1 MRPIVWLTLALA
13 SASCGSA
20 APDPGPDGDLRVLF
34 IGNSLT
40 EANDLPGMVSS
51 IADGAG
57 TLAITVEAVDLGG
70 ASLEDH
76 WHRGEALAAIEHGGW
91 DVVVLQQGPSALPES
106 RVLLLDYAHRFAD
119 RIRAAG
125 ARPALYMVW
134 PPLDR
139 AGDWD
144 AVTESYTAAA
154 RAVDGLLFPAGE
166 ALREALRRKPT
177 LDLLQTDRFHPTAT
191 GTLSRRV
198 GHLRRPHR
206 PLSDRAG
213 PTDRARCPGPIRCR
227 DPRGSR
233 RVGCP
238 RAWGSLSGTGTPT
251 PRPPTQSVVRT
262 ADGTRA
268 DPARAVVRYLTS
280 SRQPVGVS

>member
-1 MRPIVWLTLALA
+1 VTGAKPAECISRSAPMRRILWLSLVLA

-40 EANDLPGMVSS
+40 EANDLPGMVSR

-57 TLAITVEAVDLGG
+57 TLAITVEAVDFGG

-76 WHRGEALAAIEHGGW
+76 WNQGEALAAIDRGGW
-91 DVVVLQQGPSALPES
+91 DAVVLQQGPSALPES

-191 GTLSRRV
+191 GTYLAGLVIYAGLTERSVTGLGR
-198 GHLRRPHR
+198 LTAPA
-206 PLSDRAG
+206 PLA
-213 PTDRARCPGPIRCR
+213 P
-227 DPRGSR
+227 
-233 RVGCP
+233 
-238 RAWGSLSGTGTPT
+238 
-251 PRPPTQSVVRT
+251 
-262 ADGTRA
+262 ADVEVLEAAAEWALHEHGA
-268 DPARAVVRYLTS
+268 P
-280 SRQPVGVS
+280 

>member
-1 MRPIVWLTLALA
+1 MRPILWLTLALA
-13 SASCGSA
+13 FASCGSVGS
-20 APDPGPDGDLRVLF
+20 DPRPVGDLRVLF

-40 EANDLPGMVSS
+40 EANDLPRMVAN
-51 IADGAG
+51 IAGGAG
-57 TLAITVEAVDLGG
+57 TQGVTVEAVDFGG

-76 WHRGEALAAIEHGGW
+76 WNRGEALAAIARGGW

-106 RVLLLDYAHRFAD
+106 RLLLVDYAHRFAD

-177 LDLLQTDRFHPTAT
+177 LDLLQTDQFHPTAT
-191 GTLSRRV
+191 GTYLAALV
-198 GHLRRPHR
+198 IY
-206 PLSDRAG
+206 AG
-213 PTDRARCPGPIRCR
+213 LTE
-227 DPRGSR
+227 GS
-233 RVGCP
+233 V
-238 RAWGSLSGTGTPT
+238 TGLG
-251 PRPPTQSVVRT
+251 RRT
-262 ADGTRA
+262 A
-268 DPARAVVRYLTS
+268 PAALPASGVAVLEAAAEWAIHEHS
-280 SRQPVGVS
+280 AP

>member
-1 MRPIVWLTLALA
+1 MRPILWLTLALA

-20 APDPGPDGDLRVLF
+20 ASDPRPAVELRVLF

-40 EANDLPGMVSS
+40 QANDLPRMVASV
-51 IADGAG
+51 AGGAG
-57 TLAITVEAVDLGG
+57 TRGITVEAVDFGG

-76 WHRGEALAAIEHGGW
+76 WNRGDALAAIDRGGW

-166 ALREALRRKPT
+166 ALREALHRKPT

-191 GTLSRRV
+191 GTYL
-198 GHLRRPHR
+198 
-206 PLSDRAG
+206 A
-213 PTDRARCPGPIRCR
+213 
-227 DPRGSR
+227 
-233 RVGCP
+233 
-238 RAWGSLSGTGTPT
+238 
-251 PRPPTQSVVRT
+251 
-262 ADGTRA
+262 
-268 DPARAVVRYLTS
+268 AVVISAGLSERSETGLGRLTAPAALAPS
-280 SRQPVGVS
+280 DVEVLEAAAEWALHEHGAP